1 MRGHVRKRGTKW
13 SFVVDVTT
21 EGPVPRQ
28 RKQKWHS
35 GYATK
40 KDAED
45 ALTEVLGK
53 MHAGTYVETARQTVA
68 EYLRE
73 WLDAIGGT
81 IRPGTLRS
89 YRTNME
95 VHVITRIGGVPL
107 AKVTPVRLN
116 SLYAELL
123 VSGRHDGNG
132 GLSTR
137 TVRYTHTILHRAF
150 RDAVRWGLLHR
161 NPSDFADPPR
171 HIKPEMRVWT
181 TDELRAFLAFVAGDE
196 LHALW
201 VLLATSGMRR
211 GEALGLRWQ
220 DVDLRKGRLSVRQ
233 SLSSGGGKLSFS
245 PPKTARSRR
254 SLSLDPGTVA
264 VLRTHRA
271 QQGEDQLAEGV
282 VGGAGGLVFARSD
295 GSPTRP
301 DSVSRRFTQLSRGAG
316 VPVIRVHD
324 LRHTYATIALS
335 AGAHPKVV
343 AERLGHSTIAIT
355 LDTYSHVLPALE
367 EETANRLAQ
376 LILGPATAG

>member
-1 MRGHVRKRGTKW
+1 MRGHVRKRGNKW
-13 SFVVDVTT
+13 AFVVDVSND
-21 EGPVPRQ
+21 EVDGAR
-28 RKQKWHS
+28 RQKWYS

-40 KDAED
+40 KEAED
-45 ALTEVLGK
+45 ALTDVLGK
-53 MHAGTYVETARQTVA
+53 MQAGSYVEPARQTVA
-68 EYLRE
+68 EYLHE

-81 IRPGTLRS
+81 VRPGTLRS
-89 YRTNME
+89 YRTNVE
-95 VHVITRIGGVPL
+95 IHVITRMGGMPL

-116 SLYAELL
+116 ALYSELL
-123 VSGRHDGNG
+123 ASGRHDGNG

-150 RDAVRWGLLHR
+150 RDAVRWGLLNR

-171 HIKPEMRVWT
+171 HIKPEMRVWS
-181 TDELRAFLAFVAGDE
+181 TDELRQFLAFVSDDE

-220 DVDLRKGRLSVRQ
+220 DLDLRKGRLSIRQ

-245 PPKTARSRR
+245 PPKTAKSRR
-254 SLSLDPGTVA
+254 ALSLDPATVA
-264 VLRTHRA
+264 VLRSHRA
-271 QQGEDQLAEGV
+271 QQGEEQLAAGV
-282 VGGAGGLVFARSD
+282 LGGATGLVFARAD

-301 DSVSRRFTQLSRGAG
+301 DSVSRRFTQLSRNAG
-316 VPVIRVHD
+316 LPVIRVHD

-355 LDTYSHVLPALE
+355 LDTYSHVLPSLE

-376 LILGPATAG
+376 LILGPAAAG